1 MVSRTILQG
10 RCRKLIGTF
19 SATDLRGCHVA
30 TLKSW
35 LGISALAFT
44 EEVASSPLYTESDT
58 QINRRELVTCFAESP
73 LSEVIEKA
81 VTRHVHRVWMV
92 DHQGL
97 LVGVVSLTDVIRVI
111 RHSLLSSDSDDL

>member
-1 MVSRTILQG
+1 MQG

-19 SATDLRGCHVA
+19 SATDLRGCYIN

-44 EEVASSPLYTESDT
+44 EEVATSPLFTASHDT
-58 QINRRELVTCFAESP
+58 QNDKRELVTCYAESP

-81 VTRHVHRVWMV
+81 VTKHVHRIWVV
-92 DHQGL
+92 DQEDL
-97 LVGVVSLTDVIRVI
+97 LIGVVSLTDVIRI
-111 RHSLLSSDSDDL
+111 MRQSLLSLSDA

>member
-1 MVSRTILQG
+1 LQG

-19 SATDLRGCHVA
+19 SATDLRGCYIN

-44 EEVASSPLYTESDT
+44 EQIATSPLYTASET
-58 QINRRELVTCFAESP
+58 QNDISSSSRRELVTCYAEST
-73 LSEVIEKA
+73 LSEVIDKA
-81 VTRHVHRVWMV
+81 VAKHVHRIWVV
-92 DHQGL
+92 DQEGL

-111 RHSLLSSDSDDL
+111 RQSMLSDA